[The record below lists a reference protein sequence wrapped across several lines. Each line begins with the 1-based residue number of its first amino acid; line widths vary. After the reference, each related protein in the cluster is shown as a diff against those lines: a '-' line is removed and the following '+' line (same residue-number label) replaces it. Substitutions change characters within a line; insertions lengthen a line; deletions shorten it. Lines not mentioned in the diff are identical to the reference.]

1 MLVYGFIGDESKFI
15 EIDGSLQSMQ
25 NFVGGL
31 NEKVGLQKENKF
43 FSTYLNRVH

>member
-25 NFVGGL
+25 NFVG
-31 NEKVGLQKENKF
+31 QCEN
-43 FSTYLNRVH
+43 FSVNSDLL